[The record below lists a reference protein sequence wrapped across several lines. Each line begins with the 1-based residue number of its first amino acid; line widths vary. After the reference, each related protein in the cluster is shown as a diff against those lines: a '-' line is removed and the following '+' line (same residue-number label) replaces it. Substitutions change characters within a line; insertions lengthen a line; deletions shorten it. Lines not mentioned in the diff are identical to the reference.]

1 MSAAQQEIA
10 IDMLMKKGFL
20 FSTDTESRK
29 ISEKPKITL
38 KALRRLSFLVPIGD
52 LLPESL
58 LLFRKGIAMAVVST
72 HHIS

>member
-1 MSAAQQEIA
+1 
-10 IDMLMKKGFL
+10 
-20 FSTDTESRK
+20 
-29 ISEKPKITL
+29 L